1 MTDGHVAFDAAER
14 ACRPVRTLR
23 GRRERDEQADGFEQS
38 KAGSIGA

>member
-1 MTDGHVAFDAAER
+1 
-14 ACRPVRTLR
+14 VRTLR